1 MSAGP
6 IAQARADLAAALARI
21 TPLPVVSNV
30 PERLAPPC
38 VVITEAAPLLAS
50 DDTTVGAVEV
60 RLALTVVVAPTTN
73 ALAVARLDEAV
84 DTIVVGLVRDWGPVS
99 VDAYTSVT
107 SADSQAYLAAQITTR
122 TTYTIEKD

>member
-6 IAQARADLAAALARI
+6 IAQARADLAAALGPL

-38 VVITEAAPLLAS
+38 VVITEAAPLLAA

-84 DTIVVGLVRDWGPVS
+84 DAIVVGLVRDWGPVF

-107 SADSQAYLAAQITTR
+107 SADSQAYLAAQITTHA
-122 TTYTIEKD
+122 TYTIEKD